1 MTGSVDAAA
10 VPAPGAPPPTRTRA
24 SRRSEREVSKRW
36 WIGLGVIVALG
47 LALRLFHLSQTKWG
61 TVPAGDAFYYHFQA
75 NLIADGRGFLDPY
88 TLAYGRGARQ
98 VATHPPL
105 FSLVLAAASWLGARS
120 ADSHRILCCLMGS
133 GTVLLAGILG
143 RRLAGRRAGLIAAA
157 VAALYPGLWG
167 SDNQLLSESLYGLLI
182 VATLLSAY
190 AFWRRPKLWRAA
202 ALGALCM
209 LSALTRGEAIL
220 LFPLLLVPMLFMVR
234 RVGLAR
240 LTAFGAVAVLVA
252 GVLLAP
258 WAIRNAATFEYPVLI
273 SNNQGLT
280 FMYANCDTT
289 YDTGDPQFG
298 SWSFF
303 LCNGNNY
310 KPVRDESVADKE
322 MRAIAVRY
330 VKAHTSKIPV
340 VVAGRLGREWNL
352 WSPIQNFKLEAAEGR
367 ARSLSWMALI
377 SFYALLPFGAV
388 GLVQLRR
395 RRTFPV
401 WPLVSMFALVSVT
414 VVIFYA
420 TFRFRVP
427 AEVALV
433 ILAGIGIDGLL
444 RRRWPVEDDDPGP
457 APTGVPAPDPAGVIF
472 RPDE

>member
-1 MTGSVDAAA
+1 MTGSVDAPA
-10 VPAPGAPPPTRTRA
+10 VPAPEGSPGPSRA
-24 SRRSEREVSKRW
+24 ARRSEGERSKRW

-47 LALRLFHLSQTKWG
+47 LGLRLFHLSQTKWG

-88 TLAYGRGARQ
+88 TLAYGQGARQ

-120 ADSHRILCCLMGS
+120 ADSHRVLCCLFGT
-133 GTVLLAGILG
+133 GTVLLVGILG

-157 VAALYPGLWG
+157 CAAFYPGLWG

-182 VATLLSAY
+182 AGTLLSAY
-190 AFWRRPKLWRAA
+190 AFWRRPNLWRAA
-202 ALGALCM
+202 GLGGLCM
-209 LSALTRGEAIL
+209 LAALTRGEAIL
-220 LFPLLLVPMLFMVR
+220 LFPLLVVPMLYMVR
-234 RVGLAR
+234 RVGAARVAR
-240 LTAFGAVAVLVA
+240 LGGVALVVA

-258 WAIRNAATFEYPVLI
+258 WVIRNAETFKYPVLI
-273 SNNQGLT
+273 SNNQGQT

-289 YDTGDPQFG
+289 YDTSNPQFA
-298 SWSFF
+298 SWSFYE
-303 LCNGNNY
+303 CTGNHY
-310 KPVRDESVADKE
+310 KPARDESVADKQ
-322 MRAIAVRY
+322 MRHIAVDY
-330 VKAHTSKIPV
+330 VKAHKSQVPV
-340 VVAGRLGREWNL
+340 VVAGRLGREWNV
-352 WSPIQNFKLEAAEGR
+352 WAPIENFKLEAGEGR

-377 SFYALLPFGAV
+377 SYYVLMVFAVIGVAL
-388 GLVQLRR
+388 LRR

-401 WPLVSMFALVSVT
+401 WPLVSMFVLVSVT

-433 ILAGIGIDGLL
+433 VLAALGIDGLL
-444 RRRWPVEDDDPGP
+444 RRRWPVDDDPGSDSVRL
-457 APTGVPAPDPAGVIF
+457 ALGVIF